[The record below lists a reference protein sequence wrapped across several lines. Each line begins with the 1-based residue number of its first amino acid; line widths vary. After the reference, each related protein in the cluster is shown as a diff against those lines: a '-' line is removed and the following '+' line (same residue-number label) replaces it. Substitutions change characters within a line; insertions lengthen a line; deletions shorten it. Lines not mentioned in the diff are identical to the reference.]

1 MEQVNMA
8 AIAHLKSD
16 YEAWENLFLS
26 HEDNQEQVNN
36 GNILY
41 GKANDNT
48 AILIMKNVDMYMGP
62 RCNFCDA
69 AKRLLVRN
77 NIPFKEINIA
87 LEEGKREEM
96 LTKSNGRKT
105 IPQIFFNDLHIG
117 GYQELRE
124 LEKKGELLNLVK

>member
-41 GKANDNT
+41 
-48 AILIMKNVDMYMGP
+48 
-62 RCNFCDA
+62 
-69 AKRLLVRN
+69 
-77 NIPFKEINIA
+77 EI
-87 LEEGKREEM
+87 
-96 LTKSNGRKT
+96 GRA
-105 IPQIFFNDLHIG
+105 H
-117 GYQELRE
+117 
-124 LEKKGELLNLVK
+124 V

>member
-48 AILIMKNVDMYMGP
+48 AILIMKNVDMSAMMERASNPEFQKMVEPYV
-62 RCNFCDA
+62 
-69 AKRLLVRN
+69 KYHEY
-77 NIPFKEINIA
+77 FKFNEIK
-87 LEEGKREEM
+87 L
-96 LTKSNGRKT
+96 S
-105 IPQIFFNDLHIG
+105 Q
-117 GYQELRE
+117 
-124 LEKKGELLNLVK
+124 

>member
-48 AILIMKNVDMYMGP
+48 AILIMKNVDMSAMIE
-62 RCNFCDA
+62 RA
-69 AKRLLVRN
+69 
-77 NIPFKEINIA
+77 
-87 LEEGKREEM
+87 
-96 LTKSNGRKT
+96 SNPEFQKMVEPLSL
-105 IPQIFFNDLHIG
+105 IHI
-117 GYQELRE
+117 
-124 LEKKGELLNLVK
+124 